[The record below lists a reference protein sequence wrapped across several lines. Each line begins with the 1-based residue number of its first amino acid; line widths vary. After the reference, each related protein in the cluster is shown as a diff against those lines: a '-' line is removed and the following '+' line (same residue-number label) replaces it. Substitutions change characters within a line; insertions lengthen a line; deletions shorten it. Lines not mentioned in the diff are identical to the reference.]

1 MRRFMEDVN
10 IRRRIFQLQKK
21 LSVFD
26 ELSGP
31 DRRDKFVR
39 TQINFFSDFLTAIVI
54 VVAWAPY

>member
-1 MRRFMEDVN
+1 MEDVN

-54 VVAWAPY
+54 VVA